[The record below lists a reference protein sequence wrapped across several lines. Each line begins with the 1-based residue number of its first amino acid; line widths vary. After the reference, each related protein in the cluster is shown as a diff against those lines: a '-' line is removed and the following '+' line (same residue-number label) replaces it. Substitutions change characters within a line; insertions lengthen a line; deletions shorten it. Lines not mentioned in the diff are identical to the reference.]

1 MKNIKRYEDLSN
13 KEPKILESLDQ
24 ANIESC
30 IDLLS
35 EAREKMDEA
44 LYTLKTVYKK
54 LERTEMST
62 TAQRLRSYIIGNL
75 EPMITSDHEW
85 LTRAISLD
93 DIIRELEESG
103 FDATDT
109 EEE

>member
-1 MKNIKRYEDLSN
+1 MKNIKNYEDLA
-13 KEPKILESLDQ
+13 KEDPKIFESVDQ
-24 ANIESC
+24 ANIVSC

-85 LTRAISLD
+85 MTRAISLD

>member
-1 MKNIKRYEDLSN
+1 V
-13 KEPKILESLDQ
+13 DQ

-85 LTRAISLD
+85 MTRAISLD

-103 FDATDT
+103 FDVTDT

>member
-1 MKNIKRYEDLSN
+1 MKNLKKYEDLS
-13 KEPKILESLDQ
+13 KSDSKIFEGVDQ
-24 ANIESC
+24 ANVESC

-35 EAREKMDEA
+35 EAKEKMEEA
-44 LYTLKTVYKK
+44 LYNLKTAYRN
-54 LERTEMST
+54 LERTELST

-85 LTRAISLD
+85 MTRAISIE
-93 DIIRELEESG
+93 DIIKELEESG
-103 FDATDT
+103 FEEQES